1 MNSARVGI
9 IGAGLAGLNAAHVLN
24 RAGIDNEIY
33 EASDRI
39 GGRITSDLIDGYICD
54 RGFQVVNPA
63 YSELLETGIARDL
76 GIRALPKGARIHLN
90 GTSILVGDPRSSL
103 RYWSGDL
110 SRRSGSLLEKLHFF
124 QYLMAKTEDLTFS
137 AAMNDCGG
145 FFDDVLSPFLTGVF
159 LTSPSEMSNQMARE
173 LIHWFIKGRPGL
185 PRGGVKRLPELLAD
199 GANIHLNAEVE
210 LLTNRSIRVNGRSEE
225 FDAIIVAADPI
236 SACQLLDLPRPK
248 TSGCITWYHSCD
260 AGTLS
265 EKEIQIPTRS
275 AIVNSVV
282 LSNTAPEYAPS
293 GKQLIATTALV
304 EVPDGELHS
313 ELNRIWRQNTDKWE
327 LVKRDDIT
335 SALPFHPPGQELL
348 QPIQFGS
355 GVYVAGDWRSIPAQQ
370 GALLTGRLAAQRVI
384 GELQVR

>member
-1 MNSARVGI
+1 MKSARVGI
-9 IGAGLAGLNAAHVLN
+9 IGAGLAGLNAARALN

-63 YSELLETGIARDL
+63 YSELLETGIAKDL

-90 GTSILVGDPRSSL
+90 GMSILVGDPRASL
-103 RYWSGDL
+103 RYLAGDL
-110 SRRSGSLLEKLHFF
+110 SQRSGSLLEKLHFF

-137 AAMNDCGG
+137 AAMSDCGG

-185 PRGGVKRLPELLAD
+185 PQGGVKRLPELLAD
-199 GANIHLNAEVE
+199 GANIHLNAKVE
-210 LLTNRSIRVNGRSEE
+210 KIAKNSIRVNGRSEE

-236 SACQLLDLPRPK
+236 SASQLLDLPRPK
-248 TSGCITWYHSCD
+248 MSGCITWYHSCD

-265 EKEIQIPTRS
+265 DKEIQIPTRG

-293 GKQLIATTALV
+293 GKQLIATTALE
-304 EVPDGELHS
+304 EVPVGELHS
-313 ELNRIWRQNTDKWE
+313 ELSRIWRQNTDIWD
-327 LVKRDDIT
+327 LINRYDVT

-384 GELQVR
+384 GDLQVR